1 MRWVRV
7 AITAA
12 IGVVALLA
20 LSPSA
25 QAAFGLTDLTAEP
38 SDPAA
43 GANSDFNIALQITDP
58 GSDLKDLTIHLPPG
72 LVGNPL
78 ATTTCSED
86 QLAADACP
94 AASDVG
100 DVSNDV
106 TLHVLGFLPV
116 NQTVRGDLFNVAPR
130 AGEPARFGIVLDA
143 SPIPGIPGGIFPKI
157 ILQSAASL
165 RQSDFGLDTVLTDL
179 PNTVSILGMS
189 SDIDIR
195 GVALTLNGLAGDPP
209 QGFIRNPTSCGAH
222 TVGFD
227 ADSYDSQTAS
237 GSTSFDTVNC
247 AALPFTPELSA
258 RIKRTGPINEPV
270 ELSTTISQTVEEA
283 GLRRA
288 QVILPTNIG
297 GNNAIL
303 TNSCTNAAFQAGNCP
318 QRSIVGSAMAGSPLL
333 SQPLSGTVALV
344 EPAAPGLPDIG
355 IDLRGQLA
363 LKLKGTLGITPE
375 GRNVVVFDGLPD
387 IPIADFTLTFA
398 GGPDGLV
405 AAARDVCTPPDVIFD
420 ANFLAHSGATRSQS
434 VAAKIDCKG
443 ATGGGGNGGH
453 KPKAT
458 IRVSKRGSNKPRLR
472 MKITAGSDKLRS
484 AKVKLPRQLALAS
497 GKRFNRGIS
506 LGNQVSAKHTRR
518 ALKLKAGRPVKKFAA
533 LLADGA
539 VQPGKGLSGHTKL
552 RFKLKL
558 RDTAGKR
565 TKLTV
570 RAK

>member
-20 LSPSA
+20 WSPSA

-38 SDPAA
+38 SNPAA
-43 GANSDFNIALQITDP
+43 GANSDFTIALQITDP

-106 TLHVLGFLPV
+106 TLHVLGLPPG
-116 NQTVRGDLFNVAPR
+116 QPDGPRRPLQRRAARGR
-130 AGEPARFGIVLDA
+130 AGSLRDRARRVAD
-143 SPIPGIPGGIFPKI
+143 PRDPGGIFPKI

-165 RQSDFGLDTVLTDL
+165 RQSDFGLDTVLSDL

-303 TNSCTNAAFQAGNCP
+303 DQHLHERRLPGRQLPAAVDRR
-318 QRSIVGSAMAGSPLL
+318 QRDGRLAA
-333 SQPLSGTVALV
+333 AL
-344 EPAAPGLPDIG
+344 AAPG
-355 IDLRGQLA
+355 R
-363 LKLKGTLGITPE
+363 
-375 GRNVVVFDGLPD
+375 
-387 IPIADFTLTFA
+387 
-398 GGPDGLV
+398 
-405 AAARDVCTPPDVIFD
+405 ARWHWSSPPRPG
-420 ANFLAHSGATRSQS
+420 SPTS
-434 VAAKIDCKG
+434 VSTC
-443 ATGGGGNGGH
+443 
-453 KPKAT
+453 
-458 IRVSKRGSNKPRLR
+458 
-472 MKITAGSDKLRS
+472 AGSWR
-484 AKVKLPRQLALAS
+484 
-497 GKRFNRGIS
+497 
-506 LGNQVSAKHTRR
+506 
-518 ALKLKAGRPVKKFAA
+518 
-533 LLADGA
+533 
-539 VQPGKGLSGHTKL
+539 
-552 RFKLKL
+552 
-558 RDTAGKR
+558 
-565 TKLTV
+565 
-570 RAK
+570 